1 MSRVRGL
8 QAAAVAFALIM
19 LSLAEVAG
27 AAGGIQGAVPIRPVL
42 LSPIVQISVTGN
54 LMIINAGQSANVVAA
69 WSGGTPPYTVMWY
82 SGQSQK
88 CQSDNKNFRNDSVY
102 AARDL
107 IIVAP
112 PNTTWYCA
120 YIIDSAHQTMMSP
133 AGEVNVYVPSTST
146 TVTTSAPTTTAA
158 ANATSQNS
166 VAPPAVVAINSSL
179 CDVVN
184 GIRNIVGVL
193 SLALFLL
200 GGVLYAV
207 SHFLPQS
214 LEFKKSLTT
223 WSTAMIIGAVIAL
236 VIVLAAK
243 PLLTMIV
250 NIAGSSGGSALNIS
264 C

>member
-1 MSRVRGL
+1 
-8 QAAAVAFALIM
+8 
-19 LSLAEVAG
+19 
-27 AAGGIQGAVPIRPVL
+27 
-42 LSPIVQISVTGN
+42 
-54 LMIINAGQSANVVAA
+54 
-69 WSGGTPPYTVMWY
+69 
-82 SGQSQK
+82 
-88 CQSDNKNFRNDSVY
+88 
-102 AARDL
+102 
-107 IIVAP
+107 
-112 PNTTWYCA
+112 
-120 YIIDSAHQTMMSP
+120 MMSP

-146 TVTTSAPTTTAA
+146 TVTTSVPASAA

-200 GGVLYAV
+200 GGVLYAI

-223 WSTAMIIGAVIAL
+223 WSTAMLIGAVIAL